1 MPIFAVNGLIG
12 AVLDNAATNA
22 DIRTA
27 AQVTAGNQPHRN
39 GQVAY
44 GSDGAKYVYGK
55 TANSVSADA
64 RQDYVFSTGLITTA
78 AAGALINKN
87 AATIESGGAAWFRA
101 VQNYTAAA
109 GITTAAPPG

>member
-1 MPIFAVNGLIG
+1 MAVTSVSPVIG
-12 AVLDNAATNA
+12 VDLSNAATNA

-39 GQVAY
+39 GTIAY
-44 GSDGAKYVYGK
+44 GSDGAKYIYGK
-55 TANSVSADA
+55 TANSVAADA
-64 RQDYVFSTGLITTA
+64 RQDFVYSTGLVTTA

-101 VQNYTAAA
+101 VQNYTAAT
-109 GITTAAPPG
+109 GITTASPPG